1 MIKLMTKRAII
12 GPERKPFK
20 IPSIHIV
27 HAQIHSPSIKSI
39 FPQSFLGLKL
49 MGASLSLGLDKKV
62 SKPIRLGLHTISL
75 GFARPGLSVPV
86 IPTKRK

>member
-39 FPQSFLGLKL
+39 FLGLKL